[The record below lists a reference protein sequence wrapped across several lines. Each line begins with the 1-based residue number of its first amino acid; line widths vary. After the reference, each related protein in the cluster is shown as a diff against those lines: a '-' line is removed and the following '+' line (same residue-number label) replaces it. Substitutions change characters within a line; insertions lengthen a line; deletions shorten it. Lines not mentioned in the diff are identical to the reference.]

1 MGGSGRLRS
10 ESINGMRSSVNRY
23 HMPGKRQT
31 RQPRVKRALRK
42 KAVRTLAARQI
53 GHPLKPP
60 VPRAPHQV
68 ATGKSLAHHTA
79 DKETDSSPGSRS
91 PPEQL
96 PMSSSPALRNNSI
109 DPQPSSLKF
118 KEGYLDQTMDPRDQ
132 NYALASS
139 SYQSVFP
146 GLLVPRSAI
155 PRTLD
160 PEINA
165 SALLAHFPDAL
176 KGLSDSE
183 ISNRVVD
190 SQRYRDMTYAQET
203 EPKQPEAQKVERA
216 ASEWL
221 SQTNKPQNAHAAEDR
236 QHQTRIKVRDQ
247 KSNEEVENDQGGSSS
262 EDLTDSNGCRQ
273 H

>member
-42 KAVRTLAARQI
+42 KAVRTLATRQI

-118 KEGYLDQTMDPRDQ
+118 KEGYLDQTMIPETKTMLSPRAPIKAYSLACWFQDQ
-132 NYALASS
+132 
-139 SYQSVFP
+139 QSL
-146 GLLVPRSAI
+146 GRL
-155 PRTLD
+155 T
-160 PEINA
+160 
-165 SALLAHFPDAL
+165 
-176 KGLSDSE
+176 
-183 ISNRVVD
+183 
-190 SQRYRDMTYAQET
+190 QR
-203 EPKQPEAQKVERA
+203 
-216 ASEWL
+216 
-221 SQTNKPQNAHAAEDR
+221 
-236 QHQTRIKVRDQ
+236 
-247 KSNEEVENDQGGSSS
+247 
-262 EDLTDSNGCRQ
+262 
-273 H
+273 